1 MALPRQGIGAGVA
14 RAPDGRPG
22 SLVVNVT
29 TTQTFKSQ
37 ALAAIRAG
45 AKDEHGN
52 SRVEFP
58 DGSYAT
64 FVSGKTWAHWPK
76 P

>member
-1 MALPRQGIGAGVA
+1 MTAQP
-14 RAPDGRPG
+14 
-22 SLVVNVT
+22 
-29 TTQTFKSQ
+29 TFKQQ

-52 SRVEFP
+52 GRVDFR

-64 FVSGKTWAHWPK
+64 FVSGKTWAHWPAK
-76 P
+76 